1 MSARQF
7 DHGWRAGYEAM
18 LNRLGGYGYSMP
30 GMEKPDDYRLG
41 FAAGQEAAL
50 WWWRGW
56 EDGYAGRRVRRDA
69 PEVFVANYWVGYK
82 AATADRHEQEARRA
96 A

>member
-7 DHGWRAGYEAM
+7 DQGWRAGHEAM

-30 GMEKPDDYRLG
+30 GLEKSEDYLLG

-50 WWWRGW
+50 WWWNGY
-56 EDGYAGRRVRRDA
+56 EDGAAGRRVRRDV
-69 PEVFVANYWVGYK
+69 PEVFAERYWTGRK
-82 AATADRHEQEARRA
+82 AGAEDRREGQRDA